1 MNQQRYED
9 QLLMTQKGKNEALLA
24 SSLQTPS
31 FKFQRYSQI
40 G

>member
-1 MNQQRYED
+1 MNQQRWGSVTHDSKRED
-9 QLLMTQKGKNEALLA
+9 NEALLA

-31 FKFQRYSQI
+31 FKFQRYSQM